1 MSFAFPAP
9 LPDILPVYICLKLT
23 PQPAFIDGC
32 YRKMPQTS
40 HVAPPVE
47 IFGFHLAQ
55 G

>member
-9 LPDILPVYICLKLT
+9 LPDILPVYICPKFT
-23 PQPAFIDGC
+23 PQPAFIHG
-32 YRKMPQTS
+32 YHRKMPQTS
-40 HVAPPVE
+40 RVASPVE